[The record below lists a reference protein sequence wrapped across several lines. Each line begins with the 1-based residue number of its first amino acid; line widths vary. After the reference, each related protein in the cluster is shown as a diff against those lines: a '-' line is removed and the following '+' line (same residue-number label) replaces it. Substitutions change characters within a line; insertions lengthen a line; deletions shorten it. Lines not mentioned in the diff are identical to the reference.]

1 MGSTGSGSY
10 GPACSFNPVATAAG
24 LTTTTGSTVYSFGGI
39 NLGVQDMPAYALSC
53 EHATACNYGNPAG
66 VANNNSLIQSAVSQ
80 SKIVEYIAIGLLGVG
95 LFFLWKR
102 LRK

>member
-53 EHATACNYGNPAG
+53 QHATACNTGCTAG
-66 VANNNSLIQSAVSQ
+66 IANNNSLIQSAVSQ
-80 SKIVEYIAIGLLGVG
+80 SKIIEYAAIALLGLG
-95 LFFLWKR
+95 LFFLWKH
-102 LRK
+102 LK